1 MKPSSSNPRHKHR
14 HKLHM
19 TAEQRTL
26 ILRLI
31 NKMIGL
37 GRYSSEIK
45 TAIVDQF
52 HLSPRSVERYLR
64 SARREMVERVEAPL
78 EQHRADSFYFYR
90 GVINSVESS
99 TRERMQ
105 ARERIDKLLGTDS
118 VVRFKPDPWE
128 EGLSPED
135 IKNMSDEELQAAY
148 EKQIKE
154 ASG

>member
-1 MKPSSSNPRHKHR
+1 MKPSSSNPQQQQRVTK
-14 HKLHM
+14 K
-19 TAEQRTL
+19 QRTI

-31 NKMIGL
+31 KKMIGL

-45 TAIVDQF
+45 TAIAHQF
-52 HLSPRSVERYLR
+52 HLSPCSVERFMK
-64 SARREMVERVEAPL
+64 SARREMVERVETPL

-105 ARERIDKLLGTDS
+105 ARERIDKLLGSDS
-118 VVRFKPDPWE
+118 IIRFKPDPWE

-135 IKNMSDEELQAAY
+135 IKNMSDEELEAAY
-148 EKQIKE
+148 QKQIK
-154 ASG
+154 AAAG

>member
-1 MKPSSSNPRHKHR
+1 
-14 HKLHM
+14 M

-31 NKMIGL
+31 KKMIGL

-45 TAIVDQF
+45 TAIADQF
-52 HLSPRSVERYLR
+52 HLSPRSVERYIK
-64 SARREMVERVEAPL
+64 SARNEMVERVEAPL

-90 GVINSVESS
+90 GIIDSPEST

-118 VVRFKPDPWE
+118 VVRFRPDPWE
-128 EGLSPED
+128 EGFSPED
-135 IKNMSDEELQAAY
+135 IKNMSDEELEAAY
-148 EKQIKE
+148 QKVIKE
-154 ASG
+154 AEG